1 MTCSTAINEEEDA
14 EKPEFM
20 TIYMQNVECLLHLGN
35 LPVAKFKIAQF
46 VNLVGTPSSKE
57 NAHLRNVVE
66 NCEGETCENEPEKE
80 KESDDGFVNV
90 AIFEVAQTV
99 ARDVVA

>member
-35 LPVAKFKIAQF
+35 LPVAKFKIAQ
-46 VNLVGTPSSKE
+46 LVDKKWAKRWQSSNEARQTKMWLSK
-57 NAHLRNVVE
+57 NDNVCLYVF
-66 NCEGETCENEPEKE
+66 PAFQL
-80 KESDDGFVNV
+80 D
-90 AIFEVAQTV
+90 
-99 ARDVVA
+99 